1 MKTISPAHQK
11 PEDMP
16 RTFRF
21 EHELET
27 QGGVQRT
34 AAPYQY
40 TKIYISLLTAHCSQF
55 AWGPKK
61 ISWGTNGDLI
71 SSEMGTQW

>member
-1 MKTISPAHQK
+1 MKSISPAHQK

-21 EHELET
+21 EHELEA

-40 TKIYISLLTAHCSQF
+40 TKIYISLLTAPNLH
-55 AWGPKK
+55 
-61 ISWGTNGDLI
+61 GDP
-71 SSEMGTQW
+71 ERFHGEPMGT